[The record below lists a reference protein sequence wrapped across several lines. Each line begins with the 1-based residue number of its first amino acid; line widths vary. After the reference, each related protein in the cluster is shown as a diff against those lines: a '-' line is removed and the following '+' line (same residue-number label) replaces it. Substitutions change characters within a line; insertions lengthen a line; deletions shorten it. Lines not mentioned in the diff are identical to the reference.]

1 MSLKIEKEY
10 SVKDGYKKYL
20 KNQRINYDFSK
31 RDNGKLI
38 CILTGHLHCSF
49 IKNSKDYHDQLT
61 ITVPSATTKS
71 FERQNDDIKPLSN
84 SDNNFYVLTIDTI
97 KKVASIQKIGNIKL
111 NDGKIR
117 NEIYLNY

>member
-10 SVKDGYKKYL
+10 SVKDEYKKYL
-20 KNQRINYDFSK
+20 KNLRINYDFSK

-49 IKNSKDYHDQLT
+49 IKSLKDYHDQLT